1 MGKLLPAYCI
11 LTLLAL
17 ASVCELLPMV
27 DGKLCS
33 EEFDRSKADCQ
44 SKSVSNNPCSSK
56 TCTTYI
62 RYFSDSNIGKV
73 GKTYLHTWARFLFY
87 ILIQEITDR
96 EAWTQICEISRNEF
110 NRVYQRLG
118 VQLEEK
124 GESLYNPYIPNI
136 LNKLTSIN
144 LVEESQG
151 ARVIFLE
158 GEISQRSFWFNYC
171 NTLSPSVLALTA
183 GCTSAV
189 DMEKALENL
198 FQSISRFNVM
208 RLIDIFN

>member
-1 MGKLLPAYCI
+1 MRLYI
-11 LTLLAL
+11 LQ
-17 ASVCELLPMV
+17 
-27 DGKLCS
+27 
-33 EEFDRSKADCQ
+33 R
-44 SKSVSNNPCSSK
+44 
-56 TCTTYI
+56 
-62 RYFSDSNIGKV
+62 GKV

-87 ILIQEITDR
+87 ILIQEIGGEQKDR

-158 GEISQRSFWFNYC
+158 GFNIPLTVFDNIS
-171 NTLSPSVLALTA
+171 
-183 GCTSAV
+183 
-189 DMEKALENL
+189 M
-198 FQSISRFNVM
+198 
-208 RLIDIFN
+208 LILH

>member
-1 MGKLLPAYCI
+1 LQTSSLPQQPNILPPLLHQIRPFQPSHQTSNESYSVDEIVHRSQSSLDIQHDITTLNPVGFGGKF
-11 LTLLAL
+11 T
-17 ASVCELLPMV
+17 
-27 DGKLCS
+27 
-33 EEFDRSKADCQ
+33 
-44 SKSVSNNPCSSK
+44 NSSTQRNAIVYSTK
-56 TCTTYI
+56 
-62 RYFSDSNIGKV
+62 
-73 GKTYLHTWARFLFY
+73 
-87 ILIQEITDR
+87 TDR

-158 GEISQRSFWFNYC
+158 GFNI
-171 NTLSPSVLALTA
+171 P
-183 GCTSAV
+183 
-189 DMEKALENL
+189 
-198 FQSISRFNVM
+198 
-208 RLIDIFN
+208 LIVFDNIFLY

>member
-1 MGKLLPAYCI
+1 MRLYI
-11 LTLLAL
+11 LQ
-17 ASVCELLPMV
+17 
-27 DGKLCS
+27 
-33 EEFDRSKADCQ
+33 R
-44 SKSVSNNPCSSK
+44 
-56 TCTTYI
+56 
-62 RYFSDSNIGKV
+62 GKV

-124 GESLYNPYIPNI
+124 GESLYNLYIPNI

-158 GEISQRSFWFNYC
+158 GFNI
-171 NTLSPSVLALTA
+171 P
-183 GCTSAV
+183 
-189 DMEKALENL
+189 
-198 FQSISRFNVM
+198 
-208 RLIDIFN
+208 LIVFDNIFLY